1 MSYRIISPGK
11 RSPVPAY
18 SVLPVHTFVQGSG
31 RKATIPGT
39 VEVFRLVMMAKQV
52 AHKPRLDYGRLS
64 ERREAL
70 SAFADSPS
78 RTGNSSF
85 VEMSNLTSAT
95 I

>member
-31 RKATIPGT
+31 RKAIFLGT
-39 VEVFRLVMMAKQV
+39 VEVFREVMIAERV

-64 ERREAL
+64 ERREGL
-70 SAFADSPS
+70 SANADSPS
-78 RTGNSSF
+78 RAGNSSF